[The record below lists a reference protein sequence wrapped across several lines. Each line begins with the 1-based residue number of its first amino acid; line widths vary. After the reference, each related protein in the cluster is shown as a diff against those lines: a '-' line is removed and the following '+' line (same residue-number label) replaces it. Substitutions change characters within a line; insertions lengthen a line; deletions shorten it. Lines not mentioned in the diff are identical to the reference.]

1 MGAELWVSEVA
12 WMGSPE
18 ASLNELQRQLLGPD
32 TLRGILP
39 DSDSLLQMSYELLD
53 MLPYL
58 PEEAVPAG
66 TTELINSAIANIE
79 TTGVPSGRDEVMA
92 VMAQALGTGSAL
104 DIDGISHSPPDAGS
118 SLLATPVSESG
129 LASWFGTAQ
138 PELADIASSNAWHP
152 GTRSARFAIAHDSNG
167 PTHVVFAGVSGD

>member
-1 MGAELWVSEVA
+1 
-12 WMGSPE
+12 
-18 ASLNELQRQLLGPD
+18 
-32 TLRGILP
+32 
-39 DSDSLLQMSYELLD
+39 MSYELLD

-66 TTELINSAIANIE
+66 TTELMNSAISNIE

-104 DIDGISHSPPDAGS
+104 DIDGISDSSPGAGPS
-118 SLLATPVSESG
+118 SLLATPFSESE
-129 LASWFGTAQ
+129 LATMFGTAQ
-138 PELADIASSNAWHP
+138 PELADIMTSNQWHP
-152 GTRSARFAIAHDSNG
+152 DTRSARFVIAHGTNG

>member
-1 MGAELWVSEVA
+1 MGAELWVSEVV

-18 ASLNELQRQLLGPD
+18 ASLDELHRQLLEPD

-39 DSDSLLQMSYELLD
+39 DADSLLQMSYELLD

-58 PEEAVPAG
+58 PEETVPAG
-66 TTELINSAIANIE
+66 TTDLVNSAIFNIE
-79 TTGVPSGRDEVMA
+79 TTGVPSDRDEVMA
-92 VMAQALGTGSAL
+92 VMAQSLGTGSAL

-118 SLLATPVSESG
+118 SLLATPVSESE
-129 LASWFGTAQ
+129 LVTTFGTTR
-138 PELADIASSNAWHP
+138 PELADIVSSKAWHP
-152 GTRSARFAIAHDSNG
+152 DTRSARFVVAHGAGG